1 MILSE
6 GGCCSGTCLALP
18 KGVFDIVIGSPYS
31 REELGCALMLS
42 IKMIAFDN
50 TSIPNLLVGTYFL
63 PMPKLRPIFIWCHI
77 SFANI
82 ACMPLLYKLTGST
95 PRSQHSKLLKAK
107 VESIF
112 SNWFTWYHTCFS
124 SWWYWYLAWHN
135 NSLLAQ
141 HEECLCLYTIVVYVC
156 KCIPSSFSKY
166 WHAHNVFFNHS

>member
-6 GGCCSGTCLALP
+6 GGCCSGTCWALP

-31 REELGCALMLS
+31 KREELGCALMLS

-50 TSIPNLLVGTYFL
+50 TFIPNLLVGTYFL

-77 SFANI
+77 LFANI

-112 SNWFTWYHTCFS
+112 LQLFYVIPHLFGITWP
-124 SWWYWYLAWHN
+124 
-135 NSLLAQ
+135 
-141 HEECLCLYTIVVYVC
+141 ECLCLFSIVVYVC

-166 WHAHNVFFNHS
+166 WHAHKVFFTHS